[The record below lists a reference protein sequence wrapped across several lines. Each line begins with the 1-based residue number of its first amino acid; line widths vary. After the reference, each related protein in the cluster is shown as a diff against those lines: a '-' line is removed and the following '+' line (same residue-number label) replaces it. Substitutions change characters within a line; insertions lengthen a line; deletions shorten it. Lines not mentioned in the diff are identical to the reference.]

1 MGIYS
6 SKQGRCEPGRAET
19 EELKKK
25 RSMKSRIT
33 KQKRKSEVTGWVQP
47 RISGSNCRTSQKAV
61 GKAKETAGVKQ
72 RLLSVEG
79 RKEMGA
85 HRGAHGRI
93 SGKPFTQAIALQT
106 ARLCGGLPGSA
117 PGRSEAWR
125 PANLVPAMPFLP
137 SPTNTRHQQN
147 TQEP

>member
-1 MGIYS
+1 
-6 SKQGRCEPGRAET
+6 
-19 EELKKK
+19 
-25 RSMKSRIT
+25 MKSRIT

-47 RISGSNCRTSQKAV
+47 RISGSNCRTSQKAA

-85 HRGAHGRI
+85 HRGARGRI
-93 SGKPFTQAIALQT
+93 SGKPFMQATALQT

-125 PANLVPAMPFLP
+125 PANLVPGTRQRCLSRRLPQIRGTSKIRRSHVYTGPFC
-137 SPTNTRHQQN
+137 SPRPGLGHW
-147 TQEP
+147 